1 MGGDTPVHAAVVNGA
16 DVIALVHDRRL
27 DREAA
32 LARSVDQREHK
43 VRLGRARRRDR
54 PSDGQASD
62 GADGSVDLIAVEPAA
77 LARSGRAPLI
87 ASREGYRV
95 SARGL

>member
-1 MGGDTPVHAAVVNGA
+1 MGEMPRSMQPSWDGA

-32 LARSVDQREHK
+32 LAR
-43 VRLGRARRRDR
+43 
-54 PSDGQASD
+54 
-62 GADGSVDLIAVEPAA
+62 AA